1 MVNPSNLKINIPADA
16 RPIDTAPELLLF
28 TSSISDEFSMTGM
41 LPMLLSLSLS
51 LDGFDLD
58 TVVLVIGV
66 STGTGGVEGILD
78 GNCDGMWLVSDKWD
92 LKSSSFKNAD
102 VVSVGASTYETVELV
117 VGNTPLTDTGKE
129 HLSLSRLL
137 VL

>member
-16 RPIDTAPELLLF
+16 RPIDSAPELLLF
-28 TSSISDEFSMTGM
+28 TSSTSDEFSMTGM
-41 LPMLLSLSLS
+41 SPMLPSLSLS

-92 LKSSSFKNAD
+92 LKSSFENSD
-102 VVSVGASTYETVELV
+102 GVSVGATNETVELV
-117 VGNTPLTDTGKE
+117 VGNTPLTDTDKE
-129 HLSLSRLL
+129 HLSLSWLL

>member
-16 RPIDTAPELLLF
+16 RPIDSAPELLLF
-28 TSSISDEFSMTGM
+28 TSSTSDEFSMTGM
-41 LPMLLSLSLS
+41 SPMLPSLSLS

-92 LKSSSFKNAD
+92 LKSSFENSD
-102 VVSVGASTYETVELV
+102 GVSVGATNETVELV
-117 VGNTPLTDTGKE
+117 VGNTPLTDTDQE
-129 HLSLSRLL
+129 HLSLSWLL